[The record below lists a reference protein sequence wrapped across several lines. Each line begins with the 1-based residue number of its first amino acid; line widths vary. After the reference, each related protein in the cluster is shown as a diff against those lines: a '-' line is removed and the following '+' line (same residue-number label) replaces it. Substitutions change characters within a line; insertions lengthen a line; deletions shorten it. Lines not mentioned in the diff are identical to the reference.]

1 VSSGQYAARGPLWA
15 DLKRDR
21 ENTIS
26 LPLAFLIAAL
36 LELAI
41 FAAAFL
47 VNWTDDFGIQEP
59 PPMTVELVKPEPPKE
74 EPKPEPIKP
83 PEPPPPEIKKPEPPK
98 PIPKP
103 EPKPIPK
110 IEPPKVE
117 IKPEPKVEPKIVIPE
132 PEPLPEPKVEPP
144 PEPKPEPKVE
154 PPPPTPEPVK
164 EEPKVEPKVEPKEQV
179 APPKQVRNAKPIR
192 KVAAAYPRTA
202 LKDGTMGKV
211 KARLTVGVN
220 GDVID
225 VEILESSP
233 PSVFDD
239 AVTKAVKQYKF
250 EGDGTQYFVDQEVVF
265 KLEN

>member
-1 VSSGQYAARGPLWA
+1 MSKDRYRARDPLWA
-15 DLKRDR
+15 DIKRDR

-41 FAAAFL
+41 FAAIYF
-47 VNWTDDFGIQEP
+47 VDWNDDFGIQEP
-59 PPMTVELVKPEPPKE
+59 APMVVQLVEP
-74 EPKPEPIKP
+74 EPKPEPPKP
-83 PEPPPPEIKKPEPPK
+83 PEPPPPEKKPEPPK

-110 IEPPKVE
+110 VEPPKVE
-117 IKPEPKVEPKIVIPE
+117 PKPIPEPKIVIPE
-132 PEPLPEPKVEPP
+132 PEPEKKPEP
-144 PEPKPEPKVE
+144 PKPEAKPEPPKPPE
-154 PPPPTPEPVK
+154 PPPPTREPVK
-164 EEPKVEPKVEPKEQV
+164 EEPKAEPKLEPPAQV
-179 APPKQVRNAKPIR
+179 APPRQVRNAKPIR
-192 KVAAAYPRTA
+192 KVAAAYPRSA

-211 KARLTVGVN
+211 KARLTIGIN

-225 VEILESSP
+225 VEILESAP
-233 PSVFDD
+233 PGIFDD
-239 AVTKAVKQYKF
+239 TVTKAVKQYKF